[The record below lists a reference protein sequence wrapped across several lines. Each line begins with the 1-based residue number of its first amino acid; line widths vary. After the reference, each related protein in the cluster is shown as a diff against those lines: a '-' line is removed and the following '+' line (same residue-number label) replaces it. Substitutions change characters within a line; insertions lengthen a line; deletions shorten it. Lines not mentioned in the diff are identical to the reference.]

1 MNNRETVRGHHQI
14 LAIREARAR
23 SASTSARQTSSAG
36 ALFRLPAGNDAF
48 LAATEAVSGLRM
60 LRYPGN
66 SKGLGMTEAFA
77 NTQPS
82 LTSASC

>member
-1 MNNRETVRGHHQI
+1 
-14 LAIREARAR
+14 
-23 SASTSARQTSSAG
+23 
-36 ALFRLPAGNDAF
+36 
-48 LAATEAVSGLRM
+48 M